1 MHDDQGCIDRVLAGD
16 GQAFEPL
23 IRAYQD
29 RLFHAIRNMVGDF
42 QQAEDI
48 CQESFIKAYRN
59 LGQFR
64 QESAFYTWLFRIALN
79 TARSQKRKHRPTA
92 SLVIGSTGMDRELA
106 SPVEPVDAR
115 LMAADQSAQVQ
126 AALRDLPNEFRE
138 ILILREIEDYDYE
151 SIASLLEVPIGTV
164 RSRIHRARLA
174 LQQRLTAGAASG
186 GTT

>member
-1 MHDDQGCIDRVLAGD
+1 
-16 GQAFEPL
+16 
-23 IRAYQD
+23 
-29 RLFHAIRNMVGDF
+29 
-42 QQAEDI
+42 
-48 CQESFIKAYRN
+48 
-59 LGQFR
+59 
-64 QESAFYTWLFRIALN
+64 
-79 TARSQKRKHRPTA
+79 
-92 SLVIGSTGMDRELA
+92 MDRELA